1 MFVFIIQ
8 YSRTQELLIKDG
20 HGREVYG
27 IEANY
32 YDGHYANGVR
42 QGEGTLI
49 MNKNYTYVGGWK
61 NNKLHG
67 FGRYN
72 RTDEKNNIHSY
83 VGYFEENKFHGDVSI
98 CPISYMLNIS

>member
-1 MFVFIIQ
+1 M
-8 YSRTQELLIKDG
+8 S
-20 HGREVYG
+20 
-27 IEANY
+27 
-32 YDGHYANGVR
+32 
-42 QGEGTLI
+42 
-49 MNKNYTYVGGWK
+49 KNYTYVGGWK

-98 CPISYMLNIS
+98 CPISCIFYISSYSIYHYTNSFQV